1 MTSTQSSIVNAPL
14 DEVFAWHS
22 RPGAITRLTPPWLP
36 VTVAAEAASLRDGR
50 AVLALPGGLT
60 WDAQHDPR
68 AYDPPRRFADDL
80 ASMPLRAGLTWRHVH
95 EFCPAP
101 GDSTQVT
108 DTIIT
113 NMPAAL
119 LRPVL
124 AYRHRQLSDD
134 LAAHQWARQ
143 LGQRPLTIAITGSNG
158 LVGAALAAFLTS
170 GGHQVIRL
178 VRRTPRGPNEREWRP
193 DDPAAD
199 LLQGTDAVVHLAG
212 APIAGRFTAE
222 HKRLIRDSRVGPTA
236 SLARLAATTADGPAV
251 IVAASAI
258 GYYGADRGDE
268 MLTETSTR
276 GGGFLADVVADWE
289 SACDPAR
296 DAGIRVVSI
305 RTGIVQSP
313 RGGTLRLLR
322 PLFTS
327 GLGGRLGSGQQW
339 VSWVGIDDLVDIYHR
354 ALFDLA
360 LTGPVNATAPN
371 PVRNADYTQILAR
384 VLRRPALL
392 PVPGAAAGLL
402 LGGEGA
408 RELAQA
414 SQQVRPSQLIS
425 AGYQFRHPELEQ
437 ALRHLLGRACSPS
450 ELRPNGMQPL
460 QPHLP
465 TPD

>member
-1 MTSTQSSIVNAPL
+1 MTTMTSTQSSIVNAPL

-36 VTVAAEAASLRDGR
+36 VTVTAEAASLRDGR
-50 AVLALPGGLT
+50 AVLALPGGLS
-60 WDAQHDPR
+60 WEAQHDPG

-113 NMPAAL
+113 NVPAAL

-143 LGQRPLTIAITGSNG
+143 LGQRPLTIAITGSSG

-178 VRRTPRGPNEREWRP
+178 VRRAPRGPNEREWHP

-199 LLQGTDAVVHLAG
+199 LLRGADAVVHLAG
-212 APIAGRFTAE
+212 ASIAGRFTAE

-236 SLARLAATTADGPAV
+236 RLARLAATTADGPAV

-258 GYYGADRGDE
+258 GYYGAHRGDE
-268 MLTETSTR
+268 MLTETSAR

-322 PLFTS
+322 PVFTS

-339 VSWVGIDDLVDIYHR
+339 VSWIGIDDLVGIYHR
-354 ALFDLA
+354 AIFDPA

-371 PVRNADYTQILAR
+371 PVRNAEYTQILAR

-414 SQQVRPSQLIS
+414 SQQVRSSQLVS

-437 ALRHLLGRACSPS
+437 ALRHLLGRVCSPS
-450 ELRPNGMQPL
+450 DL
-460 QPHLP
+460 
-465 TPD
+465 TPDG

>member
-22 RPGAITRLTPPWLP
+22 RPGAISRLTPPWLP

-50 AVLALPGGLT
+50 AVLALPGGLR

-80 ASMPLRAGLTWRHVH
+80 TSMPLRAGLTWRHLH
-95 EFCPAP
+95 EFCPGP

-113 NMPAAL
+113 NVPTAL

-134 LAAHQWARQ
+134 LATHQWARQ
-143 LGQRPLTIAITGSNG
+143 LGIQPLTIAITGSSG
-158 LVGAALAAFLTS
+158 MVGAALAAFLTS

-178 VRRTPRGPNEREWRP
+178 VRRDPRGPSEREWHP

-199 LLQGTDAVVHLAG
+199 LLRGVDAVVHLAG
-212 APIAGRFTAE
+212 APIAGRFTAG
-222 HKRLIRDSRVGPTA
+222 HKRQIRDSRVGPTA
-236 SLARLAATTADGPAV
+236 RLAQLAAKTADGPAV
-251 IVAASAI
+251 MVAASAI
-258 GYYGADRGDE
+258 GYYGARRGDE
-268 MLTETSTR
+268 MLTETGTR
-276 GGGFLADVVADWE
+276 GDGFLADVVAAWE
-289 SACDPAR
+289 TACDPAR
-296 DAGIRVVSI
+296 DAGIRVVSV

-322 PLFTS
+322 PVFTA

-339 VSWVGIDDLVDIYHR
+339 VSWIGIDDLVGIYHR
-354 ALFDLA
+354 AIFDPA
-360 LTGPVNATAPN
+360 LTGPVNATSPN
-371 PVRNADYTQILAR
+371 PVRNADYTQVLAR

-402 LGGEGA
+402 LGDEGA

-414 SQQVRPSQLIS
+414 SQRVRPGRLIS
-425 AGYQFRHPELEQ
+425 AGYHFRHPELEQ
-437 ALRHLLGRACSPS
+437 ALRHLLGRACYPPNS
-450 ELRPNGMQPL
+450 EPMAGSRFNRTYPAS
-460 QPHLP
+460 
-465 TPD
+465 D

>member
-14 DEVFAWHS
+14 DEVFAWHT

-50 AVLALPGGLT
+50 AVLGLPGGLH

-95 EFCPAP
+95 EFCPVP
-101 GDSTQVT
+101 EGSTQVT

-113 NMPAAL
+113 NVPAAL

-134 LAAHQWARQ
+134 LAAHEWARRM
-143 LGQRPLTIAITGSNG
+143 GQRPLTIAVTGSSG

-178 VRRTPRGPNEREWRP
+178 VRREPQGPNEREWHP

-199 LLQGTDAVVHLAG
+199 LLCGADAVVHLAG
-212 APIAGRFTAE
+212 TPIGGRFTAE
-222 HKRLIRDSRVGPTA
+222 HKRQIRGSRVGPTA
-236 SLARLAATTADGPAV
+236 KLAQRAATTADGPAV
-251 IVAASAI
+251 MVAASAI
-258 GYYGADRGDE
+258 GYYGARRGDE
-268 MLTETSTR
+268 ILTETSTR
-276 GGGFLADVVADWE
+276 GDGFLADVTADWE

-296 DAGIRVVSI
+296 DAGIRVISI

-322 PLFTS
+322 PVFTA
-327 GLGGRLGSGQQW
+327 GLGGRLGSGEQW
-339 VSWVGIDDLVDIYHR
+339 VSWIGIDDLVGIYHR
-354 ALFDLA
+354 AIFDPV
-360 LTGPVNATAPN
+360 LTGPVNGTAPN
-371 PVRNADYTQILAR
+371 PVRNTDYTQVLAR

-414 SQQVRPSQLIS
+414 SQRVKPSRLIS
-425 AGYQFRHPELEQ
+425 AGYHFRHPGLEQ
-437 ALRHLLGRACSPS
+437 ALRHLLGRTCNPS
-450 ELRPNGMQPL
+450 EFETDGV
-460 QPHLP
+460 
-465 TPD
+465 